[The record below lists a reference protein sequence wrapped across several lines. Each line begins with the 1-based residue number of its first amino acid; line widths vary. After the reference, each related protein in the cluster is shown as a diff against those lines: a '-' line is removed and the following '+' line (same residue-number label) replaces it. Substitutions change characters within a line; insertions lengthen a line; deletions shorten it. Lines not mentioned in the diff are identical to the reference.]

1 MFLRLR
7 GYLELVVLRRNTV
20 RCASGM
26 SGYQELRNAV
36 RCAVSESGESLW
48 PVLMPLISP
57 ECRAIAGAV
66 PLGRVWNAGVFAAIV
81 VVAGRC
87 DCNSIVLFFWQI
99 NPLNE
104 KELWFAFFTL
114 IYLFSNDFAFASV
127 RFDG

>member
-57 ECRAIAGAV
+57 VFLPLLLWSLGDATAI
-66 PLGRVWNAGVFAAIV
+66 L
-81 VVAGRC
+81 
-87 DCNSIVLFFWQI
+87 
-99 NPLNE
+99 
-104 KELWFAFFTL
+104 
-114 IYLFSNDFAFASV
+114 
-127 RFDG
+127 

>member
-57 ECRAIAGAV
+57 ECRAVAGAV

-87 DCNSIVLFFWQI
+87 DCNSIVLFFG
-99 NPLNE
+99 
-104 KELWFAFFTL
+104 K
-114 IYLFSNDFAFASV
+114 
-127 RFDG
+127 